1 MTPAPIAFTRP
12 ASLFGLVS
20 ALLALCPAAHPQAP
34 AESALSRLPSVGP
47 RAGVVD
53 PKESELKELVL
64 TAVPPDRRFR
74 DTMATVVAKA
84 YADRGYR
91 PLWEGV
97 TFPDSFHLTLSRA
110 LSDHGFPSLL
120 SLDPVTIEPS
130 LTNDTVDPT
139 DLAFTVAI
147 LDSGLFARLGAVEPE
162 EIWADWNREDTPG
175 SEDNS
180 VDQIVKDLILTT
192 AIEPFDLSKALDS
205 LAPKNWIYRKLK
217 EAYPEAKAAIL
228 KYSGLPAIPDPT
240 TAGVGRPGEAYPYA
254 PAIGAHLADRGYLSL
269 PPEQI
274 SALSQMTPEL
284 VAALTAFQTDYG
296 LDADGIFGPGS
307 WRYLN
312 LNAAE
317 NYRSL
322 TINLHRARLL
332 PNDFGE
338 RYLLVNLPCA
348 ELYMFEDNDFHV
360 DTMRIVHGKASKEA
374 QRTPIFRDVMKEMV
388 FGPYWNVPKSIAVKE
403 VLPKAEADWGF
414 LSRNRYEIVSDF
426 NPYNKNSHRL
436 SPENL
441 ELVKQGRLFLRQKPG
456 PTNALGHVKFLF
468 PNSFNVYMHDTPS
481 KNYFE
486 RSARDHSHGCIRV
499 SKPEELGA
507 WVLKNEGWT
516 KEQVREA
523 MFADV
528 RRSLPIKEEI
538 NVYITYLTTFPRPVS
553 GGRIVLAPSR
563 DVYEM
568 DSLHAQ
574 KLNSVIPWREAPS
587 TSGTTTTARSGD
599 Q

>member
-1 MTPAPIAFTRP
+1 MTPPPALTRP
-12 ASLFGLVS
+12 SPAAPLV
-20 ALLALCPAAHPQAP
+20 AIILALSSGASAQAP
-34 AESALSRLPSVGP
+34 NESALSRLPSVGP
-47 RAGVVD
+47 RAEPVD
-53 PKESELKELVL
+53 LRQGELKSLVL
-64 TAVPPDRRFR
+64 SVLPPERRSR
-74 DTMATVVAKA
+74 ETTATVIAKA

-91 PLWEGV
+91 PLWEEI

-120 SLDPVTIEPS
+120 SLDPAMLQAS
-130 LTNDTVDPT
+130 LNNDVVDPG
-139 DLAFTVAI
+139 DLAHTISI
-147 LDSGLFARLGAVEPE
+147 LDSGLLVRLGAIDPD
-162 EIWADWNREDTPG
+162 EIWTDWHSEDTPG

-180 VDQIVKDLILTT
+180 IDQIVKDLILAT
-192 AIEPFDLSKALDS
+192 AIKPFNLSTALDS
-205 LAPKNWIYRKLK
+205 LGPQNWIYRKLR
-217 EAYPEAKAAIL
+217 EAYPEAKEAII
-228 KYSGLPAIPDPT
+228 KYSGLPSIPDPT

-269 PPEQI
+269 PPEQV

-284 VAALTAFQTDYG
+284 VAALTTFQTDFG

-317 NYRSL
+317 KYRSL

-332 PNDFGE
+332 PNDFGD

-348 ELYMFEDNDFHV
+348 ELYLFEDNDFHA
-360 DTMRIVHGKASKEA
+360 DTMRIVHGKASKEN
-374 QRTPIFRDVMKEMV
+374 QRTPVFRDVMKEIV

-426 NPYNKNSHRL
+426 NPYNKSSHRL
-436 SPENL
+436 SPDNL

-481 KNYFE
+481 KSFFA
-486 RSARDHSHGCIRV
+486 RSERDHSHGCIRV

-516 KEQVREA
+516 TEQVKEA

-528 RRSLPIKEEI
+528 RKSLPINEEI
-538 NVYITYLTTFPRPVS
+538 NVYIIYLTTFPRPVS
-553 GGRIVLAPSR
+553 GGRIVMAPSR

-574 KLNSVIPWREAPS
+574 KLNAVIPWRETPP
-587 TSGTTTTARSGD
+587 TSATATTAQSDD